1 MKYIFLMIFL
11 SAFAMAE
18 TLDTLYDKVETSDLY
33 KSKAEAIRASYENKK
48 SDYLEDGWSV
58 GVMGGYADVKDGS
71 DAGGEYALS
80 IGKDFTLSS
89 SKVDTLLDQS
99 KTYYKLKAKAQANR
113 LKVRLW
119 QLYGN
124 YCTTMTALQAK
135 AELALVYDEIQK
147 HIQKGVDY
155 GEFDSGKAIM
165 AKLSSENL
173 NLQISKLE
181 NAVQN
186 YEAQIKVIVPFD
198 GQFECHHIRP
208 DLYKL
213 FDPEYSALWPM
224 LESKV
229 ESSKTELAL
238 SEQSSNS
245 LNVNATYSNEIDT
258 ERYML
263 NLSLPLNYGSKNEA
277 KKAAAMSSAAA
288 ASYELEAFRNSYRYE
303 SSTLKSRLD
312 IYTKYL
318 TSTESSIQKSAN
330 LLVKQSNMRFKA
342 GEESFIS
349 MLKATE
355 TKLQMIETILE
366 LKIDRRN
373 AVAQYM
379 YEYAIDPNGVSKW

>member
-1 MKYIFLMIFL
+1 MRYLFILLLPI
-11 SAFAMAE
+11 FAMAE
-18 TLDTLYDKVETSDLY
+18 TLDVLYDKVQMSNLY
-33 KSKAEAIRASYENKK
+33 KSKAEAINASYENKK
-48 SDYLEDGWSV
+48 ASYYEDSWSI
-58 GVMGGYADVKDGS
+58 GAMGGYADVKDGS
-71 DAGGEYALS
+71 DAGGEYGVSL
-80 IGKDFTLSS
+80 GKDFRLGY
-89 SKVDTLLDQS
+89 SKVDKLLKQS
-99 KTYYKLKAKAQANR
+99 GKYYSLKAKAQENR

-124 YCTTMTALQAK
+124 YCTTMDALQAK
-135 AELALVYDEIQK
+135 AELAFVYDEIQK

-198 GQFECHHIRP
+198 GQFECRHIKP

-213 FDPEYSALWPM
+213 FDPAYSALWPM
-224 LESKV
+224 LENRV
-229 ESSKTELAL
+229 ESSKTELNLA
-238 SEQSSNS
+238 EQTATSV
-245 LNVNATYSNEIDT
+245 NVNATYTNEIDT
-258 ERYML
+258 NRYMI
-263 NLSLPLNYGSKNEA
+263 NLSVPLNYGSKNEA
-277 KKAAAMSSAAA
+277 KRAAAMSNAAS

-303 SSTLKSRLD
+303 SSALKSRLD

-318 TSTESSIQKSAN
+318 TSTESTIQKSAN

-366 LKIDRRN
+366 LKMDRRN

-379 YEYAIDPNGVSKW
+379 YEYAIDPNGVSK